1 MKNKLYIIKHF
12 LIIIGIYL
20 LLINN
25 SLSEILK
32 KFDIIGNERLS
43 KETIIM
49 FSNLNFFETINKNKL
64 NNSLKELYSTNYF
77 KDVSISSSNGT
88 VKIIVKENPIIQ
100 SIKITGIDNN
110 NIYENIREI
119 TSKTEKYPFVES
131 EINNQLTLLKNIL
144 KSYGYYFVKLE
155 TLINSNPNNSVDLIY
170 NFELGQIAKI
180 KKLSLLVI
188 RFIKKEF

>member
-1 MKNKLYIIKHF
+1 M
-12 LIIIGIYL
+12 
-20 LLINN
+20 
-25 SLSEILK
+25 
-32 KFDIIGNERLS
+32 S

-49 FSNLNFFETINKNKL
+49 FSNLNFGETINKNKL

-119 TSKTEKYPFVES
+119 TSKLKIPFV
-131 EINNQLTLLKNIL
+131 
-144 KSYGYYFVKLE
+144 
-155 TLINSNPNNSVDLIY
+155 
-170 NFELGQIAKI
+170 
-180 KKLSLLVI
+180 
-188 RFIKKEF
+188 